1 MMKVKLKRGKV
12 TCPKSWNY
20 QRGLRWRLWLPA
32 WGSFHWSIFIQFYS
46 LKSANLFGHPQIAFF
61 FKLETVITDFL
72 LEFFKLD
79 FYYNI
84 LECKSGVSLHWP
96 PELVLVI
103 WQSRWGFCFLLCSTP
118 CFSILN
124 QTKMLTIP

>member
-1 MMKVKLKRGKV
+1 MKAL
-12 TCPKSWNY
+12 TSCM
-20 QRGLRWRLWLPA
+20 GLFSLVHLH
-32 WGSFHWSIFIQFYS
+32 SVLFTEECQFIWAS
-46 LKSANLFGHPQIAFF
+46 SDCFF

-103 WQSRWGFCFLLCSTP
+103 
-118 CFSILN
+118 
-124 QTKMLTIP
+124 